1 MHSILCLN
9 CSCIYKNQ
17 ELRTGMHMNQNISNF
32 KSIVWLSIAVVM
44 FSCETADK
52 PFEKKWNVVFI
63 LSDDLGWNQVGYHG
77 ITDFYE
83 TPNIDQIAR
92 EGMHFTNAYTANPV
106 CSPTRASIMTGK
118 NPARLHLTD
127 FIPGGIYPYEKL
139 AGHAMVPFLPID
151 EKILPEF
158 FKDQGYVTGHFGKW
172 HLSPDRLFDEPG
184 RFFDPQYR
192 GFDEVL
198 VNAKPSPDHDPLD
211 DPHHVEDITQH
222 ALNFLDK
229 HSGNPF
235 FLYVSHHVVHT
246 PLIEKPD
253 LIAKYEAKKDPDN
266 RVENATMGA
275 MIERMDEGIGRI
287 LQKIDDLG
295 IADNTIVVFFSD
307 NGGHSGQQSQAPLK
321 GGKAMIYEGGIRV
334 PLCIRWPGVISPGTK
349 NEHPVISDDF
359 LPTFLD
365 IIEHPVSREDFD
377 GESLISLLQ
386 GAESI
391 EREALYWHY
400 PHYHNLG
407 YRPGGAIRMG
417 DYKLIEW
424 YEETLWQFPNQILLY
439 NLRDDISESKDL
451 SNEMPELA
459 AQMRRKLHEWRRQN
473 KVQEMFRNTFHDPE
487 KARF

>member
-1 MHSILCLN
+1 
-9 CSCIYKNQ
+9 
-17 ELRTGMHMNQNISNF
+17 MNTII
-32 KSIVWLSIAVVM
+32 KSLKRLTLVSIAFAM
-44 FSCETADK
+44 FSCESTDQTT
-52 PFEKKWNVVFI
+52 EKDWNIVFI
-63 LSDDLGWNQVGYHG
+63 LSDDLGWNQVAYHG

-127 FIPGGIYPYEKL
+127 FIPGGTYPYEKL
-139 AGHAMVPFLPID
+139 AGPAMEPFLPIN
-151 EKILPEF
+151 EKILPQF
-158 FKDQGYVTGHFGKW
+158 FKDKGYVTGIFGKW

-198 VNAKPSPDHDPLD
+198 ANAKPNADHDPLD

-222 ALNFLDK
+222 SLAFLDAHHDK
-229 HSGNPF
+229 PF
-235 FLYVSHHVVHT
+235 MMVVSHHVVHT
-246 PLIEKPD
+246 PLIERPD
-253 LIAKYEAKKDPDN
+253 LIAKYEAKKDPEN

-287 LQKIDDLG
+287 LRKIEDLG
-295 IADNTIVVFFSD
+295 VADNTIVIFFSD
-307 NGGHSGQQSQAPLK
+307 NGGHSGQQSQAPLH
-321 GGKAMIYEGGIRV
+321 GGKAMIFEGGIRV
-334 PLCIRWPGVISPGTK
+334 PLCVRWPGVVKPGTK
-349 NEHPVISDDF
+349 SDLPVISDDF

-365 IIEHPVSREDFD
+365 ILNHPADRNDFD
-377 GESLISLLQ
+377 GRSIVSLLK
-386 GAESI
+386 GTEKMD
-391 EREALYWHY
+391 REALYWHY

-424 YEETLWQFPNQILLY
+424 YEETLLQLPNQILLY
-439 NLRDDISESKDL
+439 NLKEDISELKDL
-451 SNEMPELA
+451 SHEMPELA
-459 AQMRRKLHEWRRQN
+459 AQMRRKLHEWRRKS
-473 KVQEMFRNTFHDPE
+473 KVQEMFRNPFHDPE